1 MIDRIAVGNPTYGT
15 LFDAG
20 GLALTFAN
28 AETLLAGGGGITSAI
43 DIFLT
48 GNDTF
53 VGSPGND
60 VLNALTGDD
69 LLSGGAGDDT
79 LIGGGGV
86 DTASYAAAR
95 AAYSIAKIGAD
106 WRIGANT
113 GNEGTDFLQGIET
126 LQFADVALPLVKP
139 AAPAGTPVPAYGA
152 NGGFLFDPVYYLLNN
167 SDLIPT
173 VTAPVALQHYLS
185 TGADQDREPNSWF
198 DASYY
203 ANRWNDLKS
212 LNLNDATLFMHYNL
226 YGVWEGRSAGP
237 KFDQFDGNRYL
248 AENPDVAA
256 YVDAYIADFLGSRTN
271 GAIAHYVIYGSNEQ
285 RVAYDSGG
293 GAIDLGY
300 SA

>member
-1 MIDRIAVGNPTYGT
+1 MTQVVLGNNALDMTDLDTLGLGTEALFSTEDPELVEFTDTTILLRDPVTSSTISVYGNFGVEAIEDVVIDRIAVGNPTYGT

-53 VGSPGND
+53 VGSPGYD

-113 GNEGTDFLQGIET
+113 GNEGTDLLQGIET

-198 DASYY
+198 DASY
-203 ANRWNDLKS
+203 
-212 LNLNDATLFMHYNL
+212 
-226 YGVWEGRSAGP
+226 
-237 KFDQFDGNRYL
+237 
-248 AENPDVAA
+248 
-256 YVDAYIADFLGSRTN
+256 
-271 GAIAHYVIYGSNEQ
+271 
-285 RVAYDSGG
+285 
-293 GAIDLGY
+293 
-300 SA
+300 